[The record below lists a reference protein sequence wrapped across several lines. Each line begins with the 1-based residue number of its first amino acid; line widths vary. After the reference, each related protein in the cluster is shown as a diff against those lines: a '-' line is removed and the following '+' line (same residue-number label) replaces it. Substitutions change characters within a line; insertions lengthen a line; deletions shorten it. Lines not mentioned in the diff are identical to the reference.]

1 MPAIIQ
7 VVGMRQKVDTTG
19 AYVVNTCS
27 NSAISWQRGLSP
39 FLLGPCHLFDGYMA
53 HNMENAWQFTKLYRQ
68 HAHEDG
74 TPTKD
79 WWDWAINGWNEERAI
94 RYPMGRGARPLHAW
108 WDGEPL
114 GYIEARKRIYGPL
127 YKEAVEKSP
136 AWTVLQQLYAIKQ
149 KLILRDFDGYDYT
162 KKKMALTDVLNE
174 PKRKMG
180 HSFVLTMMLLNDP
193 ALQQMDLR

>member
-1 MPAIIQ
+1 MPATIQ
-7 VVGMRQKVDTTG
+7 VVGMRQKIDTTG

-27 NSAISWQRGLSP
+27 NSATSWQRGLSP

-68 HAHEDG
+68 HAHEDD
-74 TPTKD
+74 TPTPS

-94 RYPMGRGARPLHAW
+94 RYSMGRGARPLHAW

-114 GYIEARKRIYGPL
+114 GYIDARKRIYGPL

-136 AWTVLQQLYAIKQ
+136 AWPVLQQLYAVKQ

-162 KKKMALTDVLNE
+162 KKKMTLTDVLNE
-174 PKRKMG
+174 PKREMG